1 MPDPGSPAEQA
12 GLQSGDVIVGVGGKA
27 VDSPSAA
34 VSAIRTG
41 MKDHALALRIIRN
54 GTPVF
59 VGVNLD
65 QSSEG

>member
-1 MPDPGSPAEQA
+1 
-12 GLQSGDVIVGVGGKA
+12 VGVGGKS

-34 VSAIRTG
+34 ASAIRTAV
-41 MKDHALALRIIRN
+41 KDHALALRIIRN

-65 QSSEG
+65 QSNEG

>member
-1 MPDPGSPAEQA
+1 
-12 GLQSGDVIVGVGGKA
+12 VGVGGKS

-34 VSAIRTG
+34 ATAIRTAV
-41 MKDHALALRIIRN
+41 KDHAVALRIIRN

-65 QSSEG
+65 QSNEG